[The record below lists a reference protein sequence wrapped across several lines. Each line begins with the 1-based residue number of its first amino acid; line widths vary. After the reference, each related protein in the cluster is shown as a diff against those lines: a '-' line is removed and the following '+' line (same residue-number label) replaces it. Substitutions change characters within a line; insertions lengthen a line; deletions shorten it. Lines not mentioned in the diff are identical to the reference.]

1 MRNYELTGRG
11 LLVLSILIAA
21 LALGA
26 ISVSAAL
33 GSETGID
40 APDLS
45 TVDIVPMTSS
55 APAHEPT
62 LTPITEQTT
71 EPEPAPTPVTETTEP
86 EPTVEPSPTLEPTP
100 EPSPT
105 PEPIVVATPAPTPTL
120 PIVEPPVSGTQ
131 SEPVLEK

>member
-45 TVDIVPMTSS
+45 SVEVVPMTSLS
-55 APAHEPT
+55 PAP
-62 LTPITEQTT
+62 TPVAEQTT
-71 EPEPAPTPVTETTEP
+71 EPEPVPTPVAEQTTEP
-86 EPTVEPSPTLEPTP
+86 EQTSEPTTTPIAEPTP